1 MKSKMNPTPKQAM
14 RSAIIAQNFG
24 ILGMNAFNNGIIL
37 LYMTVLG
44 LSPARILVYLSLPT
58 GLSII
63 LRLPVANLA
72 DRWGKKRIGF
82 TGLVLTVIGFAGFPL
97 AGFLSLDKAET
108 VIITGIILLSIGK
121 MLFASSWFAIVDG
134 FVPEDMRGRF
144 FGKSRMIYAI
154 TGIIFAGTCAL
165 WLGKDSP
172 VNHYL
177 VVMLFLTFCF
187 FMRAVFYLKVP
198 EVRKPG
204 EKGTDFSSAFKEIIQ
219 AGNFT
224 SFCSYVFLLTLF
236 SAGCPSLFSLVEK
249 KIMILG
255 DDQVI
260 FLTLLTTMG
269 SVAGCFI
276 GGKLIDRFGTKY
288 AFLFGHITL
297 SLCIF
302 GFITRDVLVF
312 YPIWNIAVIHFI
324 FGIITA
330 ILSLAISTE
339 MLALIPKTNKSLAT
353 SVCMTFQLGAQSL
366 SGILSAWA
374 LDIGMLNRTW
384 QLFGT
389 AMTAYDSILLLF
401 ATMVL
406 LLVVTLS
413 LVPSVIRKADWG
425 PIPQ

>member
-1 MKSKMNPTPKQAM
+1 MKSKAEISPKNAM
-14 RSAIIAQNFG
+14 RTAIIAQNFG

-58 GLSII
+58 GLSIL

-72 DRWGKKRIGF
+72 DRWGKKRVGF
-82 TGLVLTVIGFAGFPL
+82 IGLVLTVIGFAAFPI
-97 AGFLSLDKAET
+97 AGLLSLDTAEKIMI
-108 VIITGIILLSIGK
+108 VGIIFLSAGK
-121 MLFASSWFAIVDG
+121 MLFASSWLALLDG
-134 FVPEDMRGRF
+134 FVPEGSRGRF
-144 FGKSRMIYAI
+144 FGKARMIYAI
-154 TGIIFAGTCAL
+154 TGIIFAGLCAL

-172 VNHYL
+172 VSHYI

-187 FMRAVFYLKVP
+187 LMRAIYYLKIP
-198 EVRKPG
+198 EIKRPG

-236 SAGCPSLFSLVEK
+236 SAGCPSIFSMMEK
-249 KIMILG
+249 KVMVLG
-255 DDQVI
+255 DNIVI
-260 FLTLLTTMG
+260 LLTILSTLG
-269 SVAGCFI
+269 SVAGFFI

-288 AFLFGHITL
+288 AFLLGHITL

-302 GFITRDVLVF
+302 GFVVRNLLFFPT
-312 YPIWNIAVIHFI
+312 IWNIAIIHLI
-324 FGIITA
+324 FGIIIA
-330 ILSLAISTE
+330 ILGLAISTE

-374 LDIGMLNRTW
+374 LDIGMLNRSW

-389 AMTAYDSILLLF
+389 TMTAYDSILLLF
-401 ATMVL
+401 ACMVL

-413 LVPSVIRKADWG
+413 LVPSVIRKANWG